1 MISQKGNA
9 RVFISKQKEGK
20 ESELVE
26 RQREIASVRGG
37 VLQQEE
43 DSIGNKADP

>member
-1 MISQKGNA
+1 MP
-9 RVFISKQKEGK
+9 RDFISKQKEGK

-26 RQREIASVRGG
+26 RQIASVRGR

-43 DSIGNKADP
+43 DSIGNKTDP